1 MPRCRLTIGRL
12 SNGRSVQ
19 GVGSLIANDI
29 LTDVSFALF
38 QPCVNQVVPA
48 GGIPV
53 GAAVVPVW
61 DASIYLGCQLLVG
74 VLGGDL
80 EVIVVTAVNPGVSFT
95 ATFANA
101 HVPGEP
107 IIGATFPV
115 QNTAGDPMFEQGEMI
130 DYLSN
135 AVNDF
140 LLRVPLAY
148 QIDDTIQ
155 VGPSQPIA
163 PLPAD
168 CMQPVRIAPF
178 NIIDAGGGFGDGGF
192 GDGGFGGG
200 DAVIAFLYPMRE
212 TSQANLD
219 GTNYRWSQ
227 DAASV
232 PYAYFRDKV
241 GLQNFGVYPRANNIL
256 SVEIVY
262 KQRQAETMG
271 LADGFLVP
279 DPFLIYVKART
290 LEFAYSKDGE
300 QRAPG
305 MAKFWNG
312 RYEMGCKISNMFLQA
327 VEDPNLAV

>member
-1 MPRCRLTIGRL
+1 MPP
-12 SNGRSVQ
+12 VQ

-29 LTDVSFALF
+29 LTDVSYALF
-38 QPCVNQVVPA
+38 QPVVNASVPA
-48 GGIPV
+48 GGIAV
-53 GAAVVPVW
+53 GAQTVPVW
-61 DASIYLGCQLLVG
+61 DRAMYIGAQLLVG
-74 VLGGDL
+74 ALGGNL
-80 EVIVVTAVNPGVSFT
+80 EVVTITAAVPGTSFT
-95 ATFANA
+95 ATFVNL
-101 HVPGEP
+101 HNSGEP
-107 IIGATFPV
+107 IVGATFPV
-115 QNTAGDPMFEQGEMI
+115 QSVAGDPMFEQAEMLV
-130 DYLSN
+130 YLSN

-140 LLRVPLAY
+140 LLRCPLAY
-148 QIDDTIQ
+148 EIDDTIS

-163 PLPAD
+163 ALPAD

-178 NIIDAGGGFGDGGF
+178 NILSSGGFGDGGF

-200 DAVIAFLYPMRE
+200 DDVIIFLFPLRE
-212 TSQANLD
+212 TSQSNLD

-232 PYAYFRDKV
+232 PYAYYRDKI

-256 SVEIVY
+256 STEIIY
-262 KQRQAETMG
+262 KQRQAQVMG
-271 LADGFLVP
+271 LADGFIVP

-312 RYEMGCKISNMFLQA
+312 RYEMGVKISNMFLEA
-327 VEDPNLAV
+327 AMDPNLQV